1 MQKLFMSDEDPAS
14 SPIEHVTA
22 LVNYLFGAAR
32 TLHDSL
38 GATVRIR
45 IPTPAMVTTLMSPDA
60 SLEQKVAASRALLAL
75 VGQVLAVFMAITV
88 VWRLLDAVAGAV
100 SLVIWPLV
108 VPMKLIWW
116 CMSG

>member
-1 MQKLFMSDEDPAS
+1 MQTLFSSDEDPAS
-14 SPIEHVTA
+14 SPLEHATA
-22 LVNYLFGAAR
+22 LVTYLFGAVR

-45 IPTPAMVTTLMSPDA
+45 IPRPAMVNTLTSSDA
-60 SLEQKVAASRALLAL
+60 SLEEKIAASRALLAL
-75 VGQVLAVFMAITV
+75 IGQIVGVFMAITV
-88 VWRLLDAVAGAV
+88 VWRLLDAVAGV
-100 SLVIWPLV
+100 ISLVVWPLV